1 MGKLDHDLTYTNTDN
16 TECERQLKL
25 VGFNL
30 RRCMLSKGVNSVEL
44 HNNLGVST
52 GTVSKIVN
60 GKCMPN
66 LLTIYSI
73 TQYLE
78 IKIDD
83 LFNDP
88 HSTPIR
94 DSQHSK
100 LA

>member
-1 MGKLDHDLTYTNTDN
+1 MRQLTPDLTYTDN
-16 TECERQLKL
+16 SIESEQQLKL

-30 RRCMLSKGVNSVEL
+30 RRFMFAKGVNSVEL
-44 HNNLGVST
+44 HNNLGIST

-73 TQYLE
+73 TQYLG
-78 IKIDD
+78 IKVDD
-83 LFNDP
+83 LFQNP
-88 HSTPIR
+88 HAAAAEE
-94 DSQHSK
+94 SQHDK

>member
-1 MGKLDHDLTYTNTDN
+1 MKQLASDLTYTNN
-16 TECERQLKL
+16 GIESEQQLKL

-30 RRCMLSKGVNSVEL
+30 RRSMFAKGVNSVEL

-73 TQYLE
+73 TQYLG

-83 LFNDP
+83 LFKDP
-88 HSTPIR
+88 HAAMAE
-94 DSQHSK
+94 DSQPDNK
-100 LA
+100 FA

>member
-1 MGKLDHDLTYTNTDN
+1 MRQLTPDLTYTDN
-16 TECERQLKL
+16 SIESEQQLKL

-30 RRCMLSKGVNSVEL
+30 RRCMFDKGVNSVEL
-44 HNNLGVST
+44 HNNLGIST

-73 TQYLE
+73 TQYLG

-83 LFNDP
+83 LFKDP
-88 HSTPIR
+88 HAATAK
-94 DSQHSK
+94 DHQQDK
-100 LA
+100 FA